1 MSRRPRQSSQAR
13 IEQILTAARQLLTEA
28 GLEALSIYAV
38 AERTGIPPSSLYHF
52 FPNVP
57 ALLQGLTGDIHEAF
71 RRCLSQP
78 IDHTSLGSWHDLA
91 RIVEQRTLAVYAA
104 DPAARQLILS
114 LHGMPELTSADQAH
128 DLELGRLLEQ
138 LFNRHF
144 PLPALPDEFNVF
156 SLALELSDR
165 VYARSVQLEGQISHR
180 WAEEGQRVFEAY
192 LALYLPSALPKR
204 PAPLN

>member
-13 IEQILTAARQLLTEA
+13 IEHILSAARQLLSEG

-38 AERTGIPPSSLYHF
+38 AEQAGIPPSSLYHF
-52 FPNVP
+52 FPSVP
-57 ALLQGLTGDIHEAF
+57 ALLQGLTVDIHEAF
-71 RRCLSQP
+71 RRCLNQP
-78 IDHTSLGSWHDLA
+78 IDHSTLHSWHDLA
-91 RIVEQRTLAVYAA
+91 RIIERRTLAVYAA

-114 LHGMPELTSADQAH
+114 AHGLAEVTQADQQH

-144 PLPALPDEFNVF
+144 PLPALPKHFNVF

-165 VYARSVQLEGQISHR
+165 VYARSVQQQGQISPL

-192 LALYLPSALPKR
+192 LALYLPCALPKR
-204 PAPLN
+204 LDPLQ